1 MEENRSKIFR
11 FRELIIVTLL
21 LFVCGLY
28 SYIINGEF
36 IMIGFIKVISLVTS
50 CVYMSSLLVLIQNN
64 DEYVDDLYRY
74 LSIVFCGV
82 GVLGI
87 SYILSINSNI
97 DDIQLFNKLTRMFY
111 VVSIYE
117 IVVIILAFI
126 HFDKKISIK
135 RVSINTVIV
144 TFFAAFLALRCKWTI
159 MKSFDIDSS
168 TSPKIIFEV
177 IVLTLYV
184 ILYLLVNKNKDKI
197 SIRINN
203 YFKGYIFLRGL
214 MGVLVIISQF
224 IYFSEINWLIFS
236 FKILGDYLI
245 FKIMV
250 LEVIRRPH
258 ESLYNNLVYK
268 SKELEEN
275 LEELKR
281 KNEEEEIKKQLLANI
296 SHEFK
301 TPVNVIYSAI
311 QMQDLKRESND
322 VNEILKFNSVIKQNC
337 YRLIRLINNFID
349 SSKLSQQDYHLKLK
363 CINVVSVVENTTM
376 SILSFAE
383 SKGINVVF
391 DTEEEEI
398 YVLADRDL
406 IERSILNILS
416 NAIKYNKE
424 DGKIDVLIG
433 VKNNNVIIEVQD
445 SGIGI
450 PKEKQNIIF
459 NRYERADTSLARHK
473 EGTGL
478 GLNIVKEIINK
489 LRGEI
494 NIESEENIGTK
505 VTIILP
511 RAEFDEELYKEKN
524 EDSEQIKNDIRQK
537 VELEMS
543 DIYL

>member
-11 FRELIIVTLL
+11 FRELIIVTLIL
-21 LFVCGLY
+21 SLCGLY

-36 IMIGFIKVISLVTS
+36 IMIGFVKVISLVTS

-82 GVLGI
+82 GILGI
-87 SYILSINSNI
+87 SYILSINGKI
-97 DDIQLFNKLTRMFY
+97 DDIQVFNKLTRMFY

-126 HFDKKISIK
+126 HFDKKINIK
-135 RVSINTVIV
+135 RIGVNTVLV
-144 TFFAAFLALRCKWTI
+144 TFFAAFLALRCNWTI
-159 MKSFDIDSS
+159 MRSFDMDSS
-168 TSPKIIFEV
+168 IAPKIIFEV
-177 IVLTLYV
+177 MVLTLYV
-184 ILYLLVNKNKDKI
+184 ILYLLINRNKNKI

-203 YFKGYIFLRGL
+203 CFKGYIYLRGL
-214 MGVLVIISQF
+214 MGIFVIISQF
-224 IYFSEINWLIFS
+224 IYSSQINLIIS
-236 FKILGDYLI
+236 SLRILGDYLI

-258 ESLYNNLVYK
+258 ESLYNNLIYK

-281 KNEEEEIKKQLLANI
+281 KNEEDEIKKQLLANI

-322 VNEILKFNSVIKQNC
+322 VNEILKFNNVIKQNC

-349 SSKLSQQDYHLKLK
+349 SSKLSQHDYHLKLR

-433 VKNNNVIIEVQD
+433 VKNNNVIIEIKD

-450 PKEKQNIIF
+450 PKEKQNVIF
-459 NRYERADTSLARHK
+459 NRYERADTSVARHK

-489 LRGEI
+489 LKGEI
-494 NIESEENIGTK
+494 ELESEEDIGTK

-511 RAEFDEELYKEKN
+511 RIEFDEELYKEEN
-524 EDSEQIKNDIRQK
+524 EDSEQMKNDIRQK

>member
-159 MKSFDIDSS
+159 MKSFDIDRS